1 MQFLSASISVLRPNR
16 ARYGAVLA
24 LLPVVFLAACD
35 TGPAD
40 SLYAPDR
47 QPLPDPVI
55 SSVAPAGSALA
66 GVDRVT
72 ITGENFSTTPGNN
85 FVYFGDDKAQVLSA
99 TATQLVVLPKAVP
112 AESVDIRV
120 SVIGEDVGA
129 ENFSNAF
136 TYRMDPAYT
145 TFGSVSK
152 LESPS
157 AITTDDAGVIYM
169 GLVSAGI
176 SSGFKTIQT
185 DGTRGDFAATTFQ
198 WRGLAL
204 GPDGLL
210 YAARGIRA
218 LFHFAEGGNQQ
229 TFAALTPSSLRLS
242 TITFDPDGNAWTG
255 GDNEEIIRVASDR
268 TVGRYAFVANV
279 TALKVFDG
287 ALYAVAST
295 AADGYAVWRFPM
307 DANNDLGSAEM
318 VFDIDGELGP
328 GVASEA
334 LAFAADGTMYLGTD
348 RTDPLEV
355 IHPDGSH
362 ETMYPGVL
370 AHPAGVPSSAVLDL
384 AWGEDPYLYMLRE
397 RSGDDAEVLIRI
409 DTRNE
414 GSR

>member
-1 MQFLSASISVLRPNR
+1 MIPMLRSSASTLMRRPWKL
-16 ARYGAVLA
+16 AVAA
-24 LLPVVFLAACD
+24 LMPLILIAACD

-40 SLYAPDR
+40 SLYDPDR

-55 SSVAPAGSALA
+55 SSVSPAGSALA

-72 ITGENFSTTPGNN
+72 ITGQNFSSTPGRNL
-85 FVYFGDDKAQVLSA
+85 VYFGDDKAQVLSA
-99 TATQLVVLPKAVP
+99 TATELVVLPQPVP
-112 AESVDIRV
+112 AEAVDIRV
-120 SVIGEDVGA
+120 SVIGDEVGA

-136 TYRMDPAYT
+136 TYRMDPAFS
-145 TFGSVSK
+145 TFGSLLK
-152 LESPS
+152 IESPS
-157 AITTDDAGVIYM
+157 AMTTDDAGVMYM

-176 SSGFKTIQT
+176 STGFKTIQT
-185 DGTRGDFAATTFQ
+185 DGTRGDFASTTFQ

-218 LFHFAEGGNQQ
+218 LFRFEEGGNQQ

-255 GDNEEIIRVASDR
+255 GDNEEIIRVAPDQA
-268 TVGRYAFVANV
+268 VGRFAFVANV

-295 AADGYAVWRFPM
+295 AADGYAVWRFAM
-307 DANNDLGSAEM
+307 DANNDLGSPEM
-318 VFDIDGELGP
+318 FFDIDGELGP
-328 GVASEA
+328 GIASEA

-355 IHPDGSH
+355 IYPDGSH

-370 AHPAGVPSSAVLDL
+370 VHPEGVPSSAVLDL
-384 AWGEDPYLYMLRE
+384 AWGADPYLYMLRE
-397 RSGDDAEVLIRI
+397 RSGDDARVLIRI